1 MLIPKYYCKCIT
13 VNKKWLTTNQKKC
26 KMEYE
31 SEERVMVDW
40 IKKPDT
46 VYVTSYIVHEVKC
59 PVCKVSE
66 TFIGHNIPKRCYVC
80 GEERSVRGS

>member
-1 MLIPKYYCKCIT
+1 
-13 VNKKWLTTNQKKC
+13 
-26 KMEYE
+26 
-31 SEERVMVDW
+31 MVDW
-40 IKKPDT
+40 IEKPDT

-66 TFIGHNIPKRCYVC
+66 TFIGYKVPKRCYVC